1 MILYKKYFFFEYI
14 SRIFIKYLSSNIYQ
28 AKKMKY
34 DSTKFDKE
42 FEKSLIESIKIDEDL
57 RNFIPVLT
65 DSEREQLE
73 RNILA
78 EGVREPLIV
87 WQEEN
92 TLIDG
97 HNRYEIAKKHNLSLK
112 IVTKSF
118 FSKEDVYL
126 WMIDNQLGRRN
137 LTTEQASY
145 LRGKRYERE
154 KIKQGTIKSS
164 IKNSDKK
171 IKYQNDTLYGAENKN
186 SDLSSDLGNNLTT
199 KSNDTAKRLA
209 VEYDTSRITIQ
220 RDADFSKGVDLIGKQ
235 NPELKKEILAGKTK
249 ISKNEVQKIAKAP
262 EKEVFAKIEALGK
275 EKQKN
280 TQKNTQAKKQTNT
293 PTKEKTEKSTDKKAD
308 AWEEIVKSVEKEQ
321 KNNQKNVFD
330 AEKIM
335 SFLSDP
341 SLSNS
346 FLSENNFWAN
356 SLSLKD
362 FPFIVKMATPPTFKM
377 YKEVTIRL
385 KGDQKGTQQRDR
397 FGKFKPQRRRFDGV
411 GLVKPFYDA
420 YGNDLFTVGFE
431 IKVSKSDLVGDKK
444 YMDYLGFTNYFFFVV
459 PEQLLADALKKI
471 EGDADN
477 SPMIGLMV
485 VSKNGLEIKKMPKK
499 QTPNAENEANLFR
512 ELLFSDRHS
521 NLNNI

>member
-1 MILYKKYFFFEYI
+1 
-14 SRIFIKYLSSNIYQ
+14 
-28 AKKMKY
+28 MKY
-34 DSTKFDKE
+34 DSTKFYKE

-97 HNRYEIAKKHNLSLK
+97 HNRYEIAKKHK
-112 IVTKSF
+112 IDFKIITKSF

-126 WMIDNQLGRRN
+126 WMINNQLGRRN

-164 IKNSDKK
+164 IKKSDKK

-293 PTKEKTEKSTDKKAD
+293 PTKEKTEKSTDKNATKKVAKNADKSTDKKAD

-341 SLSNS
+341 LSNS
-346 FLSENNFWAN
+346 FLSVNNFWAN

-362 FPFIVKMATPPTFKM
+362 FPFIAKMATPPTFKM

-385 KGDQKGTQQRDR
+385 KGDQQRDR
-397 FGKFKPQRRRFDGV
+397 FGKFKPQRRRFDAV

-431 IKVSKSDLVGDKK
+431 IKVSKSDLVGDRK
-444 YMDYLGFTNYFFFVV
+444 YMGYLGFTNYFFFVV
-459 PEQLLADALKKI
+459 TEEILADALKKI

-477 SPMIGLMV
+477 SSVIGLMV
-485 VSKNGLEIKKMPKK
+485 VSKNGLEIKKMPTK

-512 ELLFSDRHS
+512 ELLFSDRH
-521 NLNNI
+521 NK

>member
-1 MILYKKYFFFEYI
+1 
-14 SRIFIKYLSSNIYQ
+14 
-28 AKKMKY
+28 MKY
-34 DSTKFDKE
+34 DSTKFEKE
-42 FEKSLIESIKIDEDL
+42 FEKSLIENIKIDEDL
-57 RNFIPVLT
+57 LNFIPVLT

-97 HNRYEIAKKHNLSLK
+97 HNRYEIAKKHK
-112 IVTKSF
+112 IDFKIITKSF
-118 FSKEDVYL
+118 LSKEDVYL

-154 KIKQGTIKSS
+154 KIKQGTIKGS

-171 IKYQNDTLYGAENKN
+171 IKYHNDTLYGDENKN
-186 SDLSSDLGNNLTT
+186 SDLSSNL
-199 KSNDTAKRLA
+199 SNDTAKRLA
-209 VEYDTSRITIQ
+209 TEYDISRITIQ

-249 ISKNEVQKIAKAP
+249 ISKKEVQNLAKAP
-262 EKEVFAKIEALGK
+262 EKEVFAKIEALGT
-275 EKQKN
+275 EKQKS
-280 TQKNTQAKKQTNT
+280 TQ
-293 PTKEKTEKSTDKKAD
+293 TKEKTDKSTEKKVD
-308 AWEEIVKSVEKEQ
+308 DWEEIVKSVEIEQKNKEQ
-321 KNNQKNVFD
+321 KDKEQKKNEQKSTKNKKVQEVSNPIVLG
-330 AEKIM
+330 AEQIM

-346 FLSENNFWAN
+346 FLSANNFWAN

-362 FPFIVKMATPPTFKM
+362 FPFITKMSTAPTFKM
-377 YKEVTIRL
+377 YQEVTIRL
-385 KGDQKGTQQRDR
+385 KVSQKGTQQRDR
-397 FGKFKPQRRRFDGV
+397 FGKFKPQRRRFDAV

-459 PEQLLADALKKI
+459 TEEILADALKKI
-471 EGDADN
+471 DGDVNNGAN
-477 SPMIGLMV
+477 IGLIV
-485 VSKNGLEIKKMPKK
+485 VSKQGLEIKKMPKK

-512 ELLFSDRHS
+512 ELLFSDRH
-521 NLNNI
+521 NKE